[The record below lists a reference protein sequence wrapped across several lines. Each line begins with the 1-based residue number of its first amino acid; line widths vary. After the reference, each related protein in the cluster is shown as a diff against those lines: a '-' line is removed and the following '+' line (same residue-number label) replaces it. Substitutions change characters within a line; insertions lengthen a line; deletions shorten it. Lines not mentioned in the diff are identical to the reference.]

1 MEAEPRRRVL
11 MAPKGNPSGLYSV
24 WGLIMET
31 YRNILIVMLNRRASD
46 VLVRLCLLD
55 LGSNRQV

>member
-1 MEAEPRRRVL
+1 

-31 YRNILIVMLNRRASD
+31 YRNILIVMESSI
-46 VLVRLCLLD
+46 
-55 LGSNRQV
+55 GEQVMC